1 MIKQNSFLQ
10 RIQKANKADITV
22 IVVGI
27 MLLFFWGS
35 MIITRYIHDDFVITK
50 LGYVDFRD
58 LWLLSD
64 ISRFVLTD
72 INLILH
78 ALLGL
83 SLILSPLR
91 RRFLGSLATT
101 LALSGIVFIGYSYTQ
116 RDTHLQSFIGLLIII
131 SYVFLI
137 LVPSLYVLFTAF
149 KTHESA

>member
-1 MIKQNSFLQ
+1 MIKQYGFLQ
-10 RIQKANKADITV
+10 RVQKAKKADITV

-35 MIITRYIHDDFVITK
+35 MIITRYMHDDFVITK

-58 LWLLSD
+58 LRLLSD

-91 RRFLGSLATT
+91 PRFSGSLATT
-101 LALSGIVFIGYSYTQ
+101 LALSTIVIMGYSYTQ
-116 RDTHLQSFIGLLIII
+116 RTHLQSFIGLIFII
-131 SYVFLI
+131 SYAFLI

-149 KTHESA
+149 KTQKPA